1 MKPVRVYVPSS
12 PTLLSQVVLSGGVG
26 PVPVAG
32 HAVTDE
38 LRAGYPEG
46 EEEEWEYA
54 AMTAAAVD
62 SIGLLTEEDPPRRV
76 VIALDAATVLPVEG
90 AEPTLVEVSE
100 AVPLRDVAAVHV
112 DSAEAERDV
121 AAARD
126 CWALAARGE
135 EQATATGERCLEHEQ
150 GWYAVQ
156 EIGDLVTW
164 G

>member
-1 MKPVRVYVPSS
+1 VKPVRVYVPSS
-12 PTLLSQVVLSGGVG
+12 PALLSQVVMSGGVG

-46 EEEEWEYA
+46 GEEEWEYA

-76 VIALDAATVLPVEG
+76 VIALDATVLPVEGG

-100 AVPLRDVAAVHV
+100 AVPFRDVAAVHM

-126 CWALAARGE
+126 CWAQAERGD
-135 EQATATGERCLEHEQ
+135 EQATATVERCLEHEL
-150 GWYAVQ
+150 GWYAAQ

>member
-1 MKPVRVYVPSS
+1 
-12 PTLLSQVVLSGGVG
+12 
-26 PVPVAG
+26 
-32 HAVTDE
+32 
-38 LRAGYPEG
+38 
-46 EEEEWEYA
+46 
-54 AMTAAAVD
+54 MTAAAVD

-126 CWALAARGE
+126 CWAQAARGE
-135 EQATATGERCLEHEQ
+135 EQATATVERCLEHEL
-150 GWYAVQ
+150 G
-156 EIGDLVTW
+156 
-164 G
+164 